1 MSDDPFTGAAGL
13 ARWAEEMHQKAER
26 FQTLQGRMARLS
38 VTESSAD
45 KSVQVTVDN
54 NGIPTD
60 IRFGAEIR
68 RKSPA
73 ALSAEVM
80 SCLNRARQQLVDQV
94 AATVH
99 ETVGDDP
106 IGANIL
112 DKFPK
117 PPAAAD
123 PASWAP
129 PAQAPSRPHPAPTA
143 DPAQPRSTPAWNE
156 PAPIWNDPA
165 GSVPGTTL
173 PGPRPPAPPAE
184 PPPPPRHGATAPAN
198 PGSLI
203 PDVEDEE
210 TEYYRNKSW
219 LV

>member
-1 MSDDPFTGAAGL
+1 MSEDPFAGPAGL
-13 ARWAEEMHQKAER
+13 ARWAEEMQQKAER

-38 VTESSAD
+38 VTEISAD
-45 KSVQVTVDN
+45 KSVQVTIDN

-68 RKSPA
+68 RKNPA

-80 SCLNRARQQLVDQV
+80 SCLNRARQRLVDQV

-123 PASWAP
+123 PGSWAP
-129 PAQAPSRPHPAPTA
+129 PATA
-143 DPAQPRSTPAWNE
+143 DPAQPHSAPA
-156 PAPIWNDPA
+156 WNDPA
-165 GSVPGTTL
+165 PIRSDPAGGVPGTTR

-184 PPPPPRHGATAPAN
+184 PPPPPRHTAATPAN

>member
-1 MSDDPFTGAAGL
+1 MSEDPFAGPAGL
-13 ARWAEEMHQKAER
+13 ARWAGEMQQKAER

-38 VTESSAD
+38 VTEISAD
-45 KSVQVTVDN
+45 KSVQVTIDN

-60 IRFGAEIR
+60 IRFGAEFR
-68 RKSPA
+68 RKNPA

-80 SCLNRARQQLVDQV
+80 SCLNRARQRLVDQV

-106 IGANIL
+106 IGASIL

-123 PASWAP
+123 PASWA
-129 PAQAPSRPHPAPTA
+129 QAPARPYAAPTA
-143 DPAQPRSTPAWNE
+143 DPAQPRSAPA
-156 PAPIWNDPA
+156 WNDPA
-165 GSVPGTTL
+165 PIRNDPAGGVPGTTR

-184 PPPPPRHGATAPAN
+184 PPPPPPRHSAATPAS